1 MLLPTSLTLRRG
13 GARRGKRQRTR
24 SGRSQTKAYNSDST
38 PIPFEGLSV
47 NDEPITDENGE
58 ERFVQS
64 TMFQY
69 NSWSLRNESM
79 KDKSIIRRSGL
90 LARRKT
96 KQSITGRNTRGK
108 SRHSSKK
115 VSEASH
121 GNERNANGSVDL
133 GPSALRNKDVVDLS
147 IMSGG
152 PSTSDNSES
161 RKVLVFENEG
171 KGQARFVRVSYL
183 FFGMWALTDWDLH

>member
-58 ERFVQS
+58 ERS

-69 NSWSLRNESM
+69 NSWSLRNES
-79 KDKSIIRRSGL
+79 IIRRRGF

-96 KQSITGRNTRGK
+96 KQSTTGRSTTGK
-108 SRHSSKK
+108 SRHSSKR

-121 GNERNANGSVDL
+121 GNERNADDSVDL
-133 GPSALRNKDVVDLS
+133 GPSALRNKDVVDRS

-152 PSTSDNSES
+152 ASTSDNSGS
-161 RKVLVFENEG
+161 RKVLVIENEG
-171 KGQARFVRVSYL
+171 KGQTRFVRVSCFIPFL
-183 FFGMWALTDWDLH
+183 WNVGID